1 MPWCSTATR
10 CNDMQHVATRCSR
23 RKRCFCNATQRLS
36 IETLHVANRSVLQKT
51 FVTPRGCPAKPA
63 AQVYIALVCVCC
75 VSRERG
81 DVHVHPTRNFFRAD
95 FCAQANTDRIAVCTP
110 RPLWSHIRN
119 GAKTTPQTIQR
130 RGAHAG

>member
-36 IETLHVANRSVLQKT
+36 KESLHVANRAVLQKT

-63 AQVYIALVCVCC
+63 AQVYIAPACALRAP
-75 VSRERG
+75 RERG
-81 DVHVHPTRNFFRAD
+81 DVLVHPTLNFLRAD
-95 FCAQANTDRIAVCTP
+95 LCAQANTVRIAVCTP
-110 RPLWSHIRN
+110 RPLR
-119 GAKTTPQTIQR
+119 
-130 RGAHAG
+130 